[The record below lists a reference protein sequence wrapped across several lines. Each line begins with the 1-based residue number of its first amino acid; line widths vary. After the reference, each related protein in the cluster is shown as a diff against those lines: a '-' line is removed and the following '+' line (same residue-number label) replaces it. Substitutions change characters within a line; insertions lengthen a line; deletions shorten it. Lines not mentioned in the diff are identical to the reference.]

1 MSKIVF
7 RLLGVGSKNKIF
19 HNFLELVW
27 IRRIGPPG
35 YGVSDLLDTAY
46 RTYWVRRIEL
56 LRYGVLG
63 SLGAAYWATLVDH
76 VQNKTKRDDRHE
88 DQGLGWSSVYGAVEV
103 TPLASSSFPKR
114 PTAHVVNLEKVREQL
129 GVPEVPIRVLDQP
142 EHPPRE
148 FSNQPEQ
155 LQP

>member
-1 MSKIVF
+1 MET
-7 RLLGVGSKNKIF
+7 RLEYPYQLAG
-19 HNFLELVW
+19 
-27 IRRIGPPG
+27 R
-35 YGVSDLLDTAY
+35 
-46 RTYWVRRIEL
+46 
-56 LRYGVLG
+56 
-63 SLGAAYWATLVDH
+63 
-76 VQNKTKRDDRHE
+76 QN
-88 DQGLGWSSVYGAVEV
+88 LV
-103 TPLASSSFPKR
+103 TPLASNSFPKR